1 MWEGISM
8 SKHDFGYFFHEG
20 LSNMFSHGF
29 MSFAAI
35 GITVACLLIMGT
47 FTLVAVNA
55 DANLKQAEQ
64 DNEILAFVDDS
75 YTEAQAKAL
84 QKKLEAVDN
93 VASVTFISRE
103 EAMQS
108 FISEHPDEE
117 YFQDLDP
124 NILRDRF
131 AIKVKELKLQS
142 QTVELIKAIPGIGGI
157 NAYAEL
163 TNGFIT
169 VRNIATVICL
179 TLIAVLFVVSMFI
192 ISNTIKLTTFDR
204 RDEIAIMKMV
214 GATNG
219 FIRWPFV
226 YEGFMLG
233 LTGAILA
240 FLLQW
245 GLYEAIAQGV
255 ANNDTL
261 QLLSIVPFQLLLEP
275 VNFLILDEPTNHLDM
290 RSKDVLKEAIRDFDG
305 TVIIVSHDRDF
316 LDGLATKVYEFGGGL
331 VKEHLGGI
339 YDFLQKK
346 QIENLNDLQKSP
358 SLSSSPAVGKTVAGS
373 NAGATASQ
381 TSAAKLSYGE
391 QKELNKKLKK
401 LERRVADCEAEIE
414 QTESAISILE
424 AKMATPEGASDM
436 ALYEQHQKL
445 KAQLDNV
452 MEEWDAASSELE
464 EARK

>member
-1 MWEGISM
+1 M

-204 RDEIAIMKMV
+204 RDEIAVMKMV

-226 YEGFMLG
+226 YEGLLLG
-233 LTGAILA
+233 ALSAVIA
-240 FLLQW
+240 FGLQW
-245 GLYEAIAQGV
+245 LLYMAVAKGIASS
-255 ANNDTL
+255 DSL
-261 QLLSIVPFQLLLEP
+261 QILHVVPFTDIWYFVAL
-275 VNFLILDEPTNHLDM
+275 VFLGAG
-290 RSKDVLKEAIRDFDG
+290 VLVGVGGSLTAIRK
-305 TVIIVSHDRDF
+305 F
-316 LDGLATKVYEFGGGL
+316 L
-331 VKEHLGGI
+331 
-339 YDFLQKK
+339 
-346 QIENLNDLQKSP
+346 
-358 SLSSSPAVGKTVAGS
+358 
-373 NAGATASQ
+373 
-381 TSAAKLSYGE
+381 
-391 QKELNKKLKK
+391 
-401 LERRVADCEAEIE
+401 RV
-414 QTESAISILE
+414 
-424 AKMATPEGASDM
+424 
-436 ALYEQHQKL
+436 
-445 KAQLDNV
+445 
-452 MEEWDAASSELE
+452 
-464 EARK
+464 